1 MCGRVWSL
9 NRQVSEISIIVN
21 MFSNKE
27 KYKEKMTSKVEMMN
41 HTFII
46 FFLFGKN
53 DIRRLGREGWESE
66 WKQLVSLI
74 VASLEINILFSLAG
88 DVEHW
93 SNMKLITYI

>member
-1 MCGRVWSL
+1 M
-9 NRQVSEISIIVN
+9 SEISVIVN

-53 DIRRLGREGWESE
+53 DIRRLGREG
-66 WKQLVSLI
+66 
-74 VASLEINILFSLAG
+74 
-88 DVEHW
+88 
-93 SNMKLITYI
+93 